1 MASEDGAATV
11 EWTALVLL
19 VSVALGAAGAAGA
32 AGTATGAPGLARAIR
47 CALLAGCRGEDRR
60 LEEAYGTD
68 VAAVVRAYAPNIVYE
83 RGTLVLPVDYRGCRR
98 HRCADAADARG
109 QDVWR
114 STRGRQATVFTH
126 VVDRRGRGGD
136 LFVQYWLYYPD
147 STYFGPAHRVS
158 RWSIVAHT
166 PLGALARRVGGHHA
180 DDWES
185 YEVRVRPDGTVLAR
199 ASAHRGYAGR
209 RRWPNVNELPRQ
221 PPVPDLSG
229 GRVATRRR
237 TGAWT
242 SATGWTRVSRGS
254 HAGHLVDGPGRERRT
269 DADGLVLVP
278 IERLPAHDR
287 ATGFAVAPPW
297 DKPVYADPG
306 QNDT

>member
-32 AGTATGAPGLARAIR
+32 ARAAVEAPGLARAIR

-60 LEEAYGTD
+60 LEDAYGAD
-68 VAAVVRAYAPNIVYE
+68 VAGVVRAYAPNIVYE
-83 RGTLVLPVDYRGCRR
+83 RGTLVLPVDYRSCRR
-98 HRCADAADARG
+98 HRCADAADAAG

-114 STRGRQATVFTH
+114 SGRGRQATVFTH
-126 VVDRRGRGGD
+126 AVDRRGRGGD

-147 STYFGPAHRVS
+147 STYFGPAHRDS

-166 PLGALARRVGGHHA
+166 PVGALARRVGGHHA

-185 YEVRVRPDGTVLAR
+185 YQVRVRPDGTVLAR
-199 ASAHRGYAGR
+199 ASAHHGYAGR
-209 RRWPNVNELPRQ
+209 RRWPNLNELPVQ
-221 PPVPDLSG
+221 PRP
-229 GRVATRRR
+229 R

-242 SATGWTRVSRGS
+242 PATGWTRVSRGS
-254 HAGHLVDGPGRERRT
+254 HAGHLVGGPGNERRT
-269 DADGLVLVP
+269 DADGVVLVP
-278 IERLPAHDR
+278 IERLPARDR
-287 ATGFAVAPPW
+287 AAGFAVMPPW
-297 DKPVYADPG
+297 EKPVYADPDR
-306 QNDT
+306 NDT